1 MRIEGTLTL
10 KRKTK
15 NGERFLVR
23 AQKEQLRTQLEFKVQ
38 EKGPQVQVRIR
49 IQSQTAGQLKK
60 KKMLQERNS
69 NRLKINASGPTL
81 KK

>member
-60 KKMLQERNS
+60 KNAARKKFKQIERKKMPVGQH
-69 NRLKINASGPTL
+69 
-81 KK
+81 

>member
-1 MRIEGTLTL
+1 M
-10 KRKTK
+10 
-15 NGERFLVR
+15 VR

-60 KKMLQERNS
+60 KIAARKKFKQIERKKMPVGQH
-69 NRLKINASGPTL
+69 
-81 KK
+81 